1 MKYLPINSA
10 KPLPKAT
17 KHFSTFCLQKKIRFR
32 NVENMD
38 RKPGHLTKS
47 VQEIAGSLF
56 WIKVVL
62 YFTGRG
68 QQVSISKSSKHA
80 FFTVLSSCVSYCI
93 KLNSESLK

>member
-1 MKYLPINSA
+1 MRYLPLAEA

-17 KHFSTFCLQKKIRFR
+17 KKNFPHFVYKRKFGFS

-47 VQEIAGSLF
+47 VQDIAGSLF

-62 YFTGRG
+62 YFIGKG
-68 QQVSISKSSKHA
+68 QHVYISK
-80 FFTVLSSCVSYCI
+80 VV
-93 KLNSESLK
+93 

>member
-1 MKYLPINSA
+1 MRYLLLVEA

-17 KHFSTFCLQKKIRFR
+17 KKCSTFCLQKKIRFSD
-32 NVENMD
+32 VENMD

-62 YFTGRG
+62 YFTGKG
-68 QQVSISKSSKHA
+68 QHVSISKVVETFIFYSSQH
-80 FFTVLSSCVSYCI
+80 VSILY
-93 KLNSESLK
+93 

>member
-1 MKYLPINSA
+1 MRYLPLAEA

-17 KHFSTFCLQKKIRFR
+17 KKCSTFCLQKKIRFS

-62 YFTGRG
+62 YFTGKGRHVY
-68 QQVSISKSSKHA
+68 VSKVVETCIFLQLSAIKSVK
-80 FFTVLSSCVSYCI
+80 
-93 KLNSESLK
+93 

>member
-1 MKYLPINSA
+1 MKYLIISRSKTAAQSN
-10 KPLPKAT
+10 PKIFHSLLAV
-17 KHFSTFCLQKKIRFR
+17 CLQKKIRFS

-62 YFTGRG
+62 YFIGKG
-68 QQVSISKSSKHA
+68 QHGYISK
-80 FFTVLSSCVSYCI
+80 VV
-93 KLNSESLK
+93 